1 MSYFISKDDLDK
13 AIDAVFTAIAKM
25 FTDKDKEINRKLKEL
40 ETKLSL
46 LINTVGIIE
55 SNPKGDKKIS
65 ENEETKD

>member
-40 ETKLSL
+40 NEKFNFKEVKALKEGDIITK
-46 LINTVGIIE
+46 
-55 SNPKGDKKIS
+55 
-65 ENEETKD
+65 